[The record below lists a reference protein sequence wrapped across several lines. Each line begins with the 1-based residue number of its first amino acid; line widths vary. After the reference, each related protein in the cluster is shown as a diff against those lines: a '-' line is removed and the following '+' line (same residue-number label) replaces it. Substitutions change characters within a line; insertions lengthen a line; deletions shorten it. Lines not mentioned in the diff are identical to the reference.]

1 MWQCLHTASWGQ
13 VWHADLSRPPSDGSA
28 QILSAQERARAQRL
42 VREQDRQRFINA
54 HVGLRTL
61 LSDHTQHPAELLEFA
76 EGPFGKP
83 FLPAHDGLQ
92 FNLSHSQHR
101 ALVAISQQCEVG
113 VDIEQMRDLHDADGL
128 VQRYFS
134 AAEQADWGALPP
146 SERLAAFHQAWS
158 RKEACVKAVGWG
170 LSVPLEGVE
179 VGIQDLAREVHL
191 QLPNGQ
197 QILMG
202 LESLSLE
209 AGWFGAVAWV
219 KSIDKSHDGRMVR
232 V

>member
-13 VWHADLSRPPSDGSA
+13 VWHADLSRPPSDESL
-28 QILSAQERARAQRL
+28 QILSAHERARAQRL

-61 LSDHTQHPAELLEFA
+61 LSEHARHPAELLEFA

-92 FNLSHSQHR
+92 FNLSHSRHR
-101 ALVAISQQCEVG
+101 ALVAISRQCEVG

-128 VQRYFS
+128 AQRYFS
-134 AAEQADWGALPP
+134 VAEQADWQALPP

-179 VGIQDLAREVHL
+179 VGFRGLTHEVHMR
-191 QLPNGQ
+191 LPNGQ
-197 QILMG
+197 QILLG

-219 KSIDKSHDGRMVR
+219 KSMGKGPDWRMVS